1 MSAGPLPAAAGEL
14 VRLRPLTLV
23 DDGDD
28 VLVGD
33 PEAGTFVAVPP
44 VGAVVIRALQRGAT
58 TGEAAADAE
67 RHAGEPVDVESFVD
81 TLRELGFVDEGPQDA
96 PAAAEELPVPRRT
109 APVQQRRWL
118 RVPLRQQHARLLFTP
133 AAWCCYAVA
142 FAFCVACF
150 ALRPDL
156 WPRAADV
163 FVLGD
168 NPLSVIAA
176 VLLSYL
182 LAAVHETWHW
192 LAARSLGLAAR
203 FGVDRRLYFL
213 VFETDL
219 SQLWSVPRRRRY
231 GPQLAGLAVDS
242 VSLAAL
248 LAVEVLARATRLALP
263 AALGRLLPMLVFLQ
277 VTSMLWQCEVLAHR
291 GRVRPALPAA
301 ARGARHLAGR
311 QAPPAS
317 RPKRLTATWPLVPV
331 PRVEPPAQWLV
342 LWPQVSR

>member
-33 PEAGTFVAVPP
+33 PEGGTFVAVPP

-248 LAVEVLARATRLALP
+248 LRSRSWPAPPGSRCRRPWAGCCPCWSSSRSRACCGSARFWLTVAGSALLYLP
-263 AALGRLLPMLVFLQ
+263 LLGVPGI
-277 VTSMLWQCEVLAHR
+277 W
-291 GRVRPALPAA
+291 
-301 ARGARHLAGR
+301 LAGR
-311 QAPPAS
+311 RRRPAGRS
-317 RPKRLTATWPLVPV
+317 A
-331 PRVEPPAQWLV
+331 
-342 LWPQVSR
+342 